1 MAIEPIKFS
10 AALYNFEAYLDV
22 EKNLSP
28 RTRKAYVYDLERFA
42 DFLIGHGGAS
52 NDLAQITTDD
62 IRRYLEHHRMDL
74 GHKSTTLARTIASL
88 RIFFEYCV
96 VRQLIEQSPAAFL
109 HNPKLSR
116 KLPIFLIQSELR
128 NLLDAPTN
136 DNPTPPV
143 LATVSPREDIAKVL
157 TPKTKFGDAV
167 EVAGRTA
174 TAADKAAEL
183 ANRAEAKVTAATSA
197 LNEKTAEVK
206 ADKET
211 GEVAKAGRKEAL
223 ADARQ
228 RQKDARLVAKKAVR
242 DVKKADK
249 EAKRAAARVQRIQA
263 KTAENLE
270 ASQADKAAK
279 VVRDYAFLAT
289 FAFTG
294 VRLSELTEMNLG
306 DLDLESR
313 TVRVLGKGS
322 KERILPLN
330 DTVIGALE
338 AWLAIR
344 TPADPSDPA
353 VFLNH
358 RGTRISPR
366 GIELLVAEYV
376 RAAGII
382 KKGVSPHKLRHT
394 FATLLHIYG
403 TDIIEIQAL
412 LGHSSVTSTQ
422 IYTHTSSP
430 KLKAAVKNLE
440 NI

>member
-1 MAIEPIKFS
+1 MAPEPSKFS
-10 AALYNFEAYLDV
+10 TALYNFEAYLDV

-52 NDLAQITTDD
+52 KNLAQITTDD

-74 GHKSTTLARTIASL
+74 GHKSTTLARTIASI

-96 VRQLIEQSPAAFL
+96 VRQLIDQSPAAFL

-128 NLLDAPTN
+128 NLLDAPAN
-136 DNPTPPV
+136 NESTPPV
-143 LATVSPREDIAKVL
+143 LDSISQQKGHARSLKSETKVDGAT
-157 TPKTKFGDAV
+157 
-167 EVAGRTA
+167 
-174 TAADKAAEL
+174 KAANK
-183 ANRAEAKVTAATSA
+183 AAVVADRAEAQAAA
-197 LNEKTAEVK
+197 DRADWAEKTAE
-206 ADKET
+206 AQTDGAT
-211 GEVAKAGRKEAL
+211 DRVAKAARKRAL
-223 ADARQ
+223 
-228 RQKDARLVAKKAVR
+228 KDAKLAAQRAEKDAKRARRRADMAAVR
-242 DVKKADK
+242 AEKVQTKSAAQAERIQAKALQGVEASK
-249 EAKRAAARVQRIQA
+249 AKRAARAP
-263 KTAENLE
+263 
-270 ASQADKAAK
+270 
-279 VVRDYAFLAT
+279 RDYAILAT

-294 VRLSELTEMNLG
+294 VRLSELTEMSLG

-330 DTVIGALE
+330 DTVIRALE
-338 AWLAIR
+338 SWLAIR
-344 TPADPSDPA
+344 KPADPSDPA

-366 GIELLVAEYV
+366 GIELLVDGYV
-376 RAAGII
+376 RAAGIS

-394 FATLLHIYG
+394 FATLLHVHG
-403 TDIIEIQAL
+403 TDILEIQAL

-440 NI
+440 TI